1 MACLPTLETSS
12 TEIEMTTPLPAPAA
26 GNRNVGVGAAALLPF
41 AFAVF
46 VVLHGIVHVIGFTSP
61 WGLYT
66 LRGVGYSTTILN
78 GSIDVGDAV
87 SRALGLVWLAAT
99 VAFAAVGLMLWRRHP
114 LARRATVAVL
124 LFSLVLCAIR
134 LPSAVMGL
142 GIDVVLLAL
151 LAVASDRLIRRP
163 KG

>member
-1 MACLPTLETSS
+1 MTS
-12 TEIEMTTPLPAPAA
+12 PLPAPAE
-26 GNRNVGVGAAALLPF
+26 GTRNIVAEAASLLPLG
-41 AFAVF
+41 FAVF
-46 VVLHGIVHVIGFTSP
+46 LVLHGLVHLVGFTAP

-66 LRGVGYSTTILN
+66 MRGIGYSTTIIN
-78 GSIDVGDAV
+78 GAIDIGDAA
-87 SRALGLVWLAAT
+87 SRVLGLGWLAAT
-99 VAFAAVGLMLWRRHP
+99 VAFAAVGVMLWRGHP
-114 LARRATVAVL
+114 LARRATVVVV

>member
-1 MACLPTLETSS
+1 
-12 TEIEMTTPLPAPAA
+12 MTTPLPAPQATKGSIGAWTA
-26 GNRNVGVGAAALLPF
+26 GLLPL
-41 AFAVF
+41 AFAGF
-46 VVLHGIVHVIGFTSP
+46 VVLHGLVHVIGFTAP

-78 GSIDVGDAV
+78 GSIDIGDAA

-99 VAFAAVGLMLWRRHP
+99 VAFAAVGVMLWRRHP

-124 LFSLVLCAIR
+124 LISLVLCAIR
-134 LPSAVMGL
+134 LPGAVMGL

-151 LAVASDRLIRRP
+151 VAVASDRLILRSSRSRV
-163 KG
+163 G

>member
-1 MACLPTLETSS
+1 
-12 TEIEMTTPLPAPAA
+12 MTTQLPAPAA
-26 GNRNVGVGAAALLPF
+26 GNRNVGAGAAALLPL

-46 VVLHGIVHVIGFTSP
+46 VVLHGVVHVIGFTSP

-66 LRGVGYSTTILN
+66 MRGIGYSTTILN
-78 GSIDVGDAV
+78 GSIDIGDAA
-87 SRALGLVWLAAT
+87 SRVLGLVWLAAAF
-99 VAFAAVGLMLWRRHP
+99 AFAAVGVMLWRGHSQ
-114 LARRATVAVL
+114 ARRATVAVL

-151 LAVASDRLIRRP
+151 LAVASDRLILRP
-163 KG
+163 TS